1 MADLTPADIVPVQ
14 TQQPQADSGGEM
26 GAQEILTAVDGI
38 LTKGLQ
44 FVDKVAMAR
53 GMQPAGGQQASGA
66 STGGGG
72 IGLPEIQQ
80 ALKVVQQAKG
90 DITISE
96 LLGLMEENAE
106 AVESALKGL

>member
-14 TQQPQADSGGEM
+14 TQQPQADSGGDM

-53 GMQPAGGQQASGA
+53 GMQPTGGQQASGA
-66 STGGGG
+66 STGGG

>member
-1 MADLTPADIVPVQ
+1 MADLTPADIVPVP
-14 TQQPQADSGGEM
+14 TQQPQEQTGEM

-53 GMQPAGGQQASGA
+53 GMKPAGDQSSGA
-66 STGGGG
+66 SSGGGG